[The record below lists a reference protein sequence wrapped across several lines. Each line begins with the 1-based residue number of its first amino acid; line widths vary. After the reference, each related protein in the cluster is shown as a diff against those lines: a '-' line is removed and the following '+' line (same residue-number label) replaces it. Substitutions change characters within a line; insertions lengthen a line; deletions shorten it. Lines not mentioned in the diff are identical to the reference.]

1 MKTILRSVLAL
12 LAAALAPAGLILVP
26 YAAALLLNGVK
37 EPAAWSRF
45 NFWLSAVLGTSLL
58 YVVVLGVPA
67 FLLLR
72 WRRATRWWSSI
83 AVGFVLGS
91 VPAAIALWPGGNA
104 GPGNMSSHSDGEK
117 IIYTM
122 VDGVTTRAGWVRYAE
137 ITGMVGLLGALGGL
151 AFWLVWWSMRSN
163 KTMGPTR

>member
-12 LAAALAPAGLILVP
+12 LAAALAPAGLILGP
-26 YAAALLLNGVK
+26 YAAELLLNGVE
-37 EPAAWSRF
+37 EPTAWQRF
-45 NFWLSAVLGTSLL
+45 NFLLSMVLATSFL
-58 YVVVLGVPA
+58 YVIVLGVPA

-72 WRRATRWWSSI
+72 WRRAIRWWSSI
-83 AVGFVLGS
+83 AAGFVLGS

-104 GPGNMSSHSDGEK
+104 SPGNMSSYSDGEK

-137 ITGMVGLLGALGGL
+137 VTAMIGLLGALGGL
-151 AFWLVWWSMRSN
+151 AFWLVWWSLRSN
-163 KTMGPTR
+163 KTKAPTR